1 MARQLSAILSD
12 LNNVYNP
19 QRDVIKQ
26 QQAQLDPMM
35 EAENKG
41 LDAAKQDAFS
51 QITDQSN
58 RRGLFY
64 SGIPIAEEQKYTGST
79 YLPAV
84 ANLRSKYA
92 QQRFNLQDSLN
103 NIDLEQRKYGQ
114 SLYDNEVALDLQR
127 ESAAAASR
135 AAGAGGG
142 WSPSMGGGQVM
153 GAQSSGYGMMKKPG
167 GTGFAFVG
175 PDGRPVS
182 AATYSAA
189 SGIPFRELL
198 SQMAKQGD
206 TGAQRALGFV
216 GGDYGYDPTKI
227 NQAAPYK
234 VNNKSIY
241 DNLTWGFNVKNAP
254 GLAMSN
260 GKVPSISQVNS
271 ATAFRNPILGGR

>member
-1 MARQLSAILSD
+1 MARELSSILSD

-26 QQAQLDPMM
+26 QQASLDPMM

-64 SGIPIAEEQKYTGST
+64 SGIPVAEEQKYTGAT

-114 SLYDNEVALDLQR
+114 SLYDSEVNQDLARQQ
-127 ESAAAASR
+127 AAATR
-135 AAGAGGG
+135 AAAGGG
-142 WSPSMGGGQVM
+142 WSPSMDNNKTLLNTQNGGF
-153 GAQSSGYGMMKKPG
+153 GMAKRDG
-167 GTGFAFVG
+167 NRFSFVDPNG
-175 PDGRPVS
+175 KAVS
-182 AATYSAA
+182 AAVYAQATGTPFVDLLKNMAA
-189 SGIPFRELL
+189 
-198 SQMAKQGD
+198 QGD
-206 TGAQRALGFV
+206 QGAKAALGFV
-216 GGDYGYDPTKI
+216 GNDYGYDKTKI
-227 NQAAPYK
+227 NAG
-234 VNNKSIY
+234 NNAGIY
-241 DNLTWGFNVKNAP
+241 NSLTWGT
-254 GLAMSN
+254 
-260 GKVPSISQVNS
+260 GKAQAQRRSSGAS
-271 ATAFRNPILGGR
+271 GSW

>member
-1 MARQLSAILSD
+1 MARELSSILSD

-26 QQAQLDPMM
+26 QQASLDPMM

-64 SGIPIAEEQKYTGST
+64 SGIPVAEEQKYTGAT

-114 SLYDNEVALDLQR
+114 SLYDSEVNQDLARQQ
-127 ESAAAASR
+127 AAATR
-135 AAGAGGG
+135 AAAGGG
-142 WSPSMGGGQVM
+142 WSPSMGGGGALL
-153 GAQSSGYGMMKKPG
+153 GAQSGGFGMAKRDG
-167 GTGFAFVG
+167 NRFSFVDPNG
-175 PDGRPVS
+175 KAVS
-182 AATYSAA
+182 AAVYAQATGTPFIDLLKNMAA
-189 SGIPFRELL
+189 
-198 SQMAKQGD
+198 QGD
-206 TGAQRALGFV
+206 QGAKAALGFV
-216 GGDYGYDPTKI
+216 GNDYGYDRGKI
-227 NQAAPYK
+227 NIG
-234 VNNKSIY
+234 NNSGIY
-241 DNLTWGFNVKNAP
+241 NALTWGTGKQAP
-254 GLAMSN
+254 RNSGAQTAGQLAEH
-260 GKVPSISQVNS
+260 
-271 ATAFRNPILGGR
+271 FGGNYAA

>member
-1 MARQLSAILSD
+1 MARELSSILSD

-26 QQAQLDPMM
+26 QQASLDPMM

-64 SGIPIAEEQKYTGST
+64 SGIPVAEEQKYTGAT

-114 SLYDNEVALDLQR
+114 SLYDSEVNQDLARQQ
-127 ESAAAASR
+127 AAATR
-135 AAGAGGG
+135 AAAGGG
-142 WSPSMGGGQVM
+142 WAPGMGGGQVM
-153 GAQSSGYGMMKKPG
+153 GAQSGGYGMMKKPG
-167 GTGFAFVG
+167 STGFAFVG

-189 SGIPFRELL
+189 TGVPFRELL
-198 SQMAKQGD
+198 SQLAKQGD

-216 GGDYGYDPTKI
+216 GGDYGYDPRKI

-234 VNNKSIY
+234 VSNKSIY

-254 GLAMSN
+254 GLAMGN
-260 GKVPSISQVNS
+260 GKVPSLSQVNS
-271 ATAFRNPILGGR
+271 ATANRNPILGGR

>member
-1 MARQLSAILSD
+1 MARELSSILSD

-26 QQAQLDPMM
+26 QQASLDPMM

-64 SGIPIAEEQKYTGST
+64 SGIPVAEEQKYTGAT

-114 SLYDNEVALDLQR
+114 SLYDSEVNQDLARQQ
-127 ESAAAASR
+127 AAATR
-135 AAGAGGG
+135 AAAGGG
-142 WSPSMGGGQVM
+142 WSPNINNNKTLLNTQSGGF
-153 GAQSSGYGMMKKPG
+153 GMAKRDG
-167 GTGFAFVG
+167 NRFSFVDPNG
-175 PDGRPVS
+175 KAVS
-182 AATYSAA
+182 AAVYAQATGTPFVDLLKNMAA
-189 SGIPFRELL
+189 
-198 SQMAKQGD
+198 QGD
-206 TGAQRALGFV
+206 QGAKAALGFV
-216 GGDYGYDPTKI
+216 GNDYGYDKTKI
-227 NQAAPYK
+227 NAG
-234 VNNKSIY
+234 NNAGIY
-241 DNLTWGFNVKNAP
+241 NSLTWGT
-254 GLAMSN
+254 
-260 GKVPSISQVNS
+260 GKAQAQRRSSGAS
-271 ATAFRNPILGGR
+271 GSW